1 VNEPK
6 SNQAL
11 NKALQLLSKRSY
23 SQGILTQKLREKE
36 FPDEEIRLA
45 IKKLVDLNFI
55 NDLRYSENMVREY
68 SSLKRYGSYRIKLK
82 LKEKL
87 IPKDIISQ
95 VLGLIKEEDEEKNI
109 LELAQKQLT
118 KNKNLSREKIIN
130 RTLGFLIRR
139 GYSYEKSRRAVNELL
154 R

>member
-1 VNEPK
+1 M
-6 SNQAL
+6 
-11 NKALQLLSKRSY
+11 
-23 SQGILTQKLREKE
+23 
-36 FPDEEIRLA
+36 A

-87 IPKDIISQ
+87 IPEDIISQ